1 MVKLHS
7 APCHR
12 RAHPGPSPPPPRPAG
27 APRHRES
34 IWLAAT
40 ASDGHHAALPG
51 MARRL
56 RSRPWE
62 RSPESV
68 RPASSRLR
76 REESWGGWLLV
87 LGHFLVLAVGAGA
100 RHLGGQSGFYDL
112 GVMDN
117 IVWQTV
123 HGRLFFYPQYG
134 MSYFGDHFAV
144 ILFLFVPLYAIWAHP
159 LILVG
164 GQALALAMG
173 SLFVHRIA
181 LVHLARDGGADA
193 RLTRRAA

>member
-1 MVKLHS
+1 
-7 APCHR
+7 
-12 RAHPGPSPPPPRPAG
+12 
-27 APRHRES
+27 
-34 IWLAAT
+34 
-40 ASDGHHAALPG
+40 

-68 RPASSRLR
+68 SPASSHVHRKK
-76 REESWGGWLLV
+76 SWAVWLFV
-87 LGHFLVLAVGAGA
+87 LGHFLVLAVCASA
-100 RHLGGQSGFYDL
+100 RHLGGQSSFYDL

-159 LILVG
+159 LVLLG
-164 GQALALAMG
+164 GQALALALG
-173 SLFVHRIA
+173 GLFLHRIA
-181 LVHLARDGGADA
+181 IVHLGRERTDSRVSAETARSAV
-193 RLTRRAA
+193 

>member
-1 MVKLHS
+1 
-7 APCHR
+7 
-12 RAHPGPSPPPPRPAG
+12 
-27 APRHRES
+27 
-34 IWLAAT
+34 
-40 ASDGHHAALPG
+40 

-56 RSRPWE
+56 RSRPWQ

-68 RPASSRLR
+68 SPASSRLHR
-76 REESWGGWLLV
+76 NSWAVWLFV
-87 LGHFLVLAVGAGA
+87 LGHFLVLAVSAGA
-100 RHLGGQSGFYDL
+100 RHLGGHSGFYDL

-159 LILVG
+159 LVLLG
-164 GQALALAMG
+164 GQALALALG
-173 SLFVHRIA
+173 GLFVHRIA
-181 LVHLARDGGADA
+181 RLHLLRQPTDGGIEPG
-193 RLTRRAA
+193 